1 MYSYKITTVQ
11 DVLREYIVE
20 AESPEDA
27 LDAWDHNEYELV
39 HVGEGEED
47 ARLKDVQQL
56 KKLTRS

>member
-27 LDAWDHNEYELV
+27 LDAWDNSEYELV
-39 HVGEGEED
+39 HV
-47 ARLKDVQQL
+47 V
-56 KKLTRS
+56 

>member
-27 LDAWDHNEYELV
+27 LDAWDNSEYELV
-39 HVGEGEED
+39 HVVEGEEP
-47 ARLKDVQQL
+47 AHLRDVQQL